1 MADGS
6 TINNNTVNK
15 NMINKNMINKNIINK
30 DTIKEDAVNKEK
42 NFMSAVI
49 YIHNDE
55 ERVGNFLETVMG
67 VLEDNFEHSEIIC
80 VNDYSRDN
88 SVGVVRDIG
97 SNAHNTTITVLNMS
111 YFHGVEIAMNAGVDL
126 AIGDFV
132 LEFDSCALDFMPRQI
147 MEVYRK
153 SLEGYDIV
161 SASPDQKQRFTSNIF
176 YSVFNKFTDFSQKLY
191 SERFRVL
198 SRRVINRISSMNKSV
213 LYRKAVYANCG
224 LKTINIRYPVT
235 GGQSGKEDKAERKYR
250 TELAVSSMILFTGL
264 GYRFSV
270 TMTVIMMLVAVFV
283 AVYSAFV
290 YLFST
295 PVAGWTTTIFFM
307 SFAFFGLF
315 GILTI
320 IIKYLQILVDLVFR
334 RKKYSFES
342 IEKM

>member
-1 MADGS
+1 
-6 TINNNTVNK
+6 
-15 NMINKNMINKNIINK
+15 
-30 DTIKEDAVNKEK
+30 
-42 NFMSAVI
+42 MSAVI
-49 YIHNDE
+49 YVHNDE
-55 ERVGNFLETVMG
+55 TVIDGFLQAVIG

-80 VNDYSRDN
+80 VNDFSQDD
-88 SVGVVRDIG
+88 SAQVVRKTG
-97 SNAHNTTITVLNMS
+97 RQAHGTTVTVLNMS
-111 YFHGVEIAMNAGVDL
+111 YFHGVETAMNAGVDL

-132 LEFDSCALDFMPRQI
+132 LEFDSCTLDFAPQEI
-147 MEVYRK
+147 MNVYRE
-153 SLEGYDIV
+153 SLKGFDIV
-161 SASPDQKQRFTSNIF
+161 SASPDKKQRFTSNIF
-176 YSVFNKFTDFSQKLY
+176 YNVFNRFTDYSYKLY

-213 LYRKAVYANCG
+213 PYRKAVYANCG
-224 LKTINIRYPVT
+224 LKTMNVKYRVT
-235 GGQSGKEDKAERKYR
+235 DAGHGKEDRTERKYR
-250 TELAVSSMILFTGL
+250 TELAVNSMILFTEL

-342 IEKM
+342 IEKL

>member
-1 MADGS
+1 MA
-6 TINNNTVNK
+6 
-15 NMINKNMINKNIINK
+15 
-30 DTIKEDAVNKEK
+30 NKEK
-42 NFMSAVI
+42 NFISAVI
-49 YIHNDE
+49 YVHNDE
-55 ERVGNFLETVMG
+55 SVIGVFLQTVIR

-80 VNDYSRDN
+80 VNDFSSDG
-88 SVGVVRDIG
+88 SVQAVRRTG
-97 SNAHNTTITVLNMS
+97 SQARHTTVTVLNMS
-111 YFHGVEIAMNAGVDL
+111 YFHGVETSMNAGVDL

-132 LEFDSCALDFMPRQI
+132 LEFDSCVPDSAPEEI
-147 MEVYRK
+147 MNVYRK
-153 SLEGYDIV
+153 SLTGYDIV
-161 SASPDQKQRFTSNIF
+161 SASPDKKQRLTSNIF
-176 YSVFNKFTDFSQKLY
+176 YNVFNRFTDYSYKLY

-213 LYRKAVYANCG
+213 PYRKAVYANCG
-224 LKTINIRYPVT
+224 LKTMNVKYPAMG
-235 GGQSGKEDKAERKYR
+235 GGQGKEDKAERKYR
-250 TELAVSSMILFTGL
+250 TELAVNSMILFTQL

-283 AVYSAFV
+283 AAYSAFV

-342 IEKM
+342 IEKL

>member
-1 MADGS
+1 MA
-6 TINNNTVNK
+6 
-15 NMINKNMINKNIINK
+15 
-30 DTIKEDAVNKEK
+30 NKEK

-49 YIHNDE
+49 YVHNDE
-55 ERVGNFLETVMG
+55 AVIDGFLRTVIN

-80 VNDYSRDN
+80 VNDFSQDN
-88 SVGVVRDIG
+88 SVQVVRRTG
-97 SNAHNTTITVLNMS
+97 SQALNTTVTILNMS
-111 YFHGVEIAMNAGVDL
+111 YFHGVEAAMNAGVDL

-132 LEFDSCALDFMPRQI
+132 LEFDSCTLDFEPQEI
-147 MEVYRK
+147 MNVYYK
-153 SLEGYDIV
+153 SLTGYDIV
-161 SASPDQKQRFTSNIF
+161 SASPDKKQRFTSNIF
-176 YSVFNKFTDFSQKLY
+176 YNVFNRFTHYSYKLY

-213 LYRKAVYANCG
+213 PYRKAVYANCG
-224 LKTINIRYPVT
+224 LRTMNIKYSVT
-235 GGQSGKEDKAERKYR
+235 GGRHEKEDKVERKYR
-250 TELAVSSMILFTGL
+250 TELAVNSTILFTEL

-307 SFAFFGLF
+307 AFAFFGLF

-342 IEKM
+342 IEKL

>member
-1 MADGS
+1 MA
-6 TINNNTVNK
+6 
-15 NMINKNMINKNIINK
+15 
-30 DTIKEDAVNKEK
+30 NKEK
-42 NFMSAVI
+42 IFISAVI
-49 YIHNDE
+49 YVHNDE
-55 ERVGNFLETVMG
+55 SVIGVFLQTVIR

-80 VNDYSRDN
+80 VNDFSSDG
-88 SVGVVRDIG
+88 SVQAVRRTG
-97 SNAHNTTITVLNMS
+97 SQARHTTVTVLNMS
-111 YFHGVEIAMNAGVDL
+111 YFHGVETSMNAGVDL

-132 LEFDSCALDFMPRQI
+132 LEFDSCVLDFAPQEI
-147 MEVYRK
+147 MNVYRK
-153 SLEGYDIV
+153 SLTGYDIV
-161 SASPDQKQRFTSNIF
+161 SASPDKKQRLTSNIF
-176 YSVFNKFTDFSQKLY
+176 YNVFNRFTDYSYKLY

-213 LYRKAVYANCG
+213 PYRKAVYANCG
-224 LKTINIRYPVT
+224 LKTMNVKYPAMG
-235 GGQSGKEDKAERKYR
+235 GGQGKEDKAERKYR
-250 TELAVSSMILFTGL
+250 TELAVNSMILFTQL

-283 AVYSAFV
+283 AAYSAFV

-342 IEKM
+342 IEKL